1 MSYIGEPKKVS
12 SAELFLE
19 ERSSHDQDLIKN
31 MMKAIIKNKLTD
43 YIKNFDKNCGFTFC
57 GEKEIYLLMNDENV
71 KNDGHSGCSAGIT
84 LRNCQYMLKNYDGHE
99 ILIAISKEEED
110 TCCCI
115 DILPSNP
122 CRDSYPVISQPNP
135 PSPPKSYIAYNGMDD
150 NNKKAMNV
158 WQTEGV
164 DAAIKHMMTGS
175 DGKPRS
181 YAEMRELY
189 G

>member
-31 MMKAIIKNKLTD
+31 MMKAIIENKLTN
-43 YIKNFDKNCGFTFC
+43 YIKNFDKSEGFTWC
-57 GEKEIYLLMNDENV
+57 NDKEIYLLMDDENV

-84 LRNCQYMLKNYDGHE
+84 LRNCQYMLKNYDGDE
-99 ILIAISKEEED
+99 IQIAINKEEQD
-110 TCCCI
+110 TCCCNG
-115 DILPSNP
+115 ILPKNYCP
-122 CRDSYPVISQPNP
+122 DSYPVISPPNP
-135 PSPPKSYIAYNGMDD
+135 PHNSPIVVNGMDD

>member
-12 SAELFLE
+12 TAELFLE
-19 ERSSHDQDLIKN
+19 ERSRDDIKYIKN
-31 MMKAIIKNKLTD
+31 MMNSIIKNNLLEYTK
-43 YIKNFDKNCGFTFC
+43 YFDNINGFIWC
-57 GEKEIYLLMNDENV
+57 NDKEINLIMNDENV
-71 KNDGHSGCSAGIT
+71 MNDGHSGSSAAIT
-84 LRNCQYMLKNYDGHE
+84 FRNCQYMLKNYDGDE
-99 ILIAISKEEED
+99 ILSAISKEEED

-135 PSPPKSYIAYNGMDD
+135 PSPPKSYIAYNGMDN